1 MISCQLNIFS
11 QFVLYSWFSSNT
23 VDDALVQSLKSA
35 LKNDDSPATAAN
47 AFYAG
52 SLLPK
57 EKDLKFLVDLV
68 EDIVAQADEIDNS
81 ILKFEGGISTTS
93 AVIKGVLALAN
104 GQNKASTITSEQV
117 TKFAQY
123 FLDRKYVM
131 DVKSIFDLSTV
142 LAQLSKNKVRLLDVL
157 FVK

>member
-1 MISCQLNIFS
+1 M
-11 QFVLYSWFSSNT
+11 YSWFSSNT

-142 LAQLSKNKVRLLDVL
+142 LAQLSKNKVRLLEVL